1 MLDMT
6 PVVGDRCVGKV
17 KAVEVGQSFES
28 DEAHPAVRICAQQ
41 TRQTSWSKPSGK
53 EP

>member
-1 MLDMT
+1 MLCMT

-17 KAVEVGQSFES
+17 EAVEVGQSFES
-28 DEAHPAVRICAQQ
+28 DEAHPAVPTCAQQ
-41 TRQTSWSKPSGK
+41 TRQISWSELSGK